1 MVGPKSKIAVGI
13 ALVAVC
19 LASVLACGSGD
30 DDGGVAS
37 EGEALFSANC
47 SVCHGETGDGSNTGP
62 PLVHK
67 IYEPGHHPDFSFRNA
82 VKNGVPSHHWN
93 FGDMPPVTGVSDD
106 EVDSIIAYVRDL
118 QREAGIFE

>member
-1 MVGPKSKIAVGI
+1 MPGSNIVVVIALAVG
-13 ALVAVC
+13 

-30 DDGGVAS
+30 DDGGAAS

-47 SVCHGETGDGSNTGP
+47 SVCHGEIGDGSNSGP

-67 IYEPGHHPDFSFRNA
+67 IYEPGHHPDFSFQNA
-82 VKNGVPSHHWN
+82 VRNGVRSHHWN

-106 EVDSIIAYVRDL
+106 ELESIIAYVRDL